1 MPLPF
6 GLKLKRTRRYTV
18 SSKSCLVTR
27 IQLLNGEFV
36 EFTLSVESTGQECLE
51 AVAQRLELRE
61 ITYFSL
67 WYFNKQNQQRW
78 IDLEKPLKKQLDKYG
93 LEPTVY
99 FGVVFYIPSIAQLQQ
114 EITRYQYYL
123 QLKKDVLEGRISCSL
138 EQAIRLASLAVQADF
153 GDFNRYDS
161 QEFLQKFALFPI
173 DWIQD
178 ERVLEEATQKVALLY
193 QSFRGLSAAE
203 AEMLYMQEVE
213 KMEGYGQ
220 ESYQA
225 KDSTGTDVTLGS
237 CLDGIF
243 VKHKNTRPLLLFR
256 WHEINNMSH
265 NRSFFALELAN
276 REESVQFQTE
286 DMETSKYV
294 CRMCLGRLKF
304 YKINKSSLEECDPLP
319 SEGSQKS
326 LLTLSFP
333 RFPMLSRPS
342 LSSNKGQTQPT
353 VVNPVRRRSST
364 RISLPKP
371 QGYMMPPPQMHYNGH
386 FTEPYTSSQDN
397 LYMNSQNG
405 YYYHS
410 QTSLDCSPLEYG
422 SGGRLRNGSVYS
434 AHSTSSLTNP
444 QHYLQPSPMSSNPSI
459 TSDIT
464 RPDYIP
470 SHRHSALIPPSYRAT
485 PDYETVMRQKNRG
498 AGGGMVLSQEH
509 RQSHSM
515 RNLNIGNSYAYSR
528 PDPLVYSQPE
538 IRGEHGGTAQHHH
551 YPFHLGSSFHS
562 PSPYPY
568 PTERRPVVG
577 AVSVPEL
584 TNVQLQQ
591 AQEYPAPNI
600 MRTHVYRPPPPYPY
614 AHPRPA
620 NSTPDLSRHLY
631 VSSSNPD
638 LIITRRVHH
647 SVQTFQE
654 DSLPVA
660 HSLQEVSEPLFSGP
674 PHRHPYHAQKRNS
687 IEIAGLAHSLE
698 GMRVKERTVSS
709 SAAETATPPPV
720 LRGGRSQGSQ
730 LNVFLERTKTEDRG
744 DIKEDVQYGH
754 KKSLSDAT
762 MLVHSSGEEEE
773 FEDDS
778 GRHTPL
784 SQEAMAAMV
793 PEQPPQQHHSLTSL
807 SSLTTQQQTPIE
819 PPPAY
824 PIGSSLDPSIT
835 SPLSYKVHP
844 LIQESE
850 PLYLLSDLRQPRI
863 MPSVSEGDLSGQA
876 KQKPKKDFKK
886 RPVSDVPPGKKT
898 VEGLPPPGMKKGARS
913 EVKKMGPLKVAHLNG
928 LSVSRQPVHDEI
940 KDEPERAS
948 NDERCKVL
956 EQHMDRGE
964 LLKEYESIP
973 KRRPGGECTVAQQ
986 PESGDKNRFQDV
998 LPYDDTRVELVP
1010 TKENNTG
1017 YINASHIRITV
1028 SGQEWSY
1035 IATQGPLSNTCQ
1047 DFWQMVW
1054 EQGVSIIAMVTAE
1067 EESGREKSFRYW
1079 PRLGSRHN
1087 TVTYG
1092 RFKITT
1098 RFRTE
1103 SGCYATTGLKIKH
1116 LLTGQERTVWHLQY
1130 TDWPDHGCPED
1141 FKGFVTYLEEIQ
1153 SVRRH
1158 TNSISDPKN
1167 TNLPVLVHCSAGVGR
1182 TGVVILS
1189 EIMIAC
1195 LEHNETLDVPKAL
1208 LALRAQR
1215 MMMVQTLSQYTF
1227 IYKVLIQYLRNSRLI

>member
-99 FGVVFYIPSIAQLQQ
+99 FGVVFYVPSINQLQQ

-123 QLKKDVLEGRISCSL
+123 QLKKDVLEGRISCSP

-161 QEFLQKFALFPI
+161 QEFLQKFVLFPI

-193 QSFRGLSAAE
+193 QSFRGLSAPE

-213 KMEGYGQ
+213 KMDGYGQ

-225 KDSTGTDVTLGS
+225 KDSTGADVTLGS
-237 CLDGIF
+237 CLNGIF
-243 VKHKNTRPLLLFR
+243 VKHKNGRPLLVFR
-256 WHEINNMSH
+256 WNEINNMSH

-294 CRMCLGRLKF
+294 CRMCLARLKF
-304 YKINKSSLEECDPLP
+304 YKINKSSLSLEEAERNTDFVEENLA
-319 SEGSQKS
+319 GSQN
-326 LLTLSFP
+326 LIP
-333 RFPMLSRPS
+333 H
-342 LSSNKGQTQPT
+342 QTQPT
-353 VVNPVRRRSST
+353 VVNPVRRKSST
-364 RISLPKP
+364 RLSLPKP
-371 QGYMMPPPQMHYNGH
+371 QAYMMPPPQMHYNGH

-405 YYYHS
+405 FYYHS

-464 RPDYIP
+464 RPDYVP

-485 PDYETVMRQKNRG
+485 PDYETVMRQKTLG
-498 AGGGMVLSQEH
+498 AGGGIVLSQEH

-538 IRGEHGGTAQHHH
+538 IRGEHGGAAPHHQ

-600 MRTHVYRPPPPYPY
+600 MRTQVYRPPPPYPY

-674 PHRHPYHAQKRNS
+674 PHRQPYHAQKRNS

-709 SAAETATPPPV
+709 SAVETATPPSIP
-720 LRGGRSQGSQ
+720 RGGRSQGSQ
-730 LNVFLERTKTEDRG
+730 LNVFLERTKTGDRAEV
-744 DIKEDVQYGH
+744 KEDVQYGH

-784 SQEAMAAMV
+784 SQNAAAV
-793 PEQPPQQHHSLTSL
+793 TAPEQPSQQYRSLTSL
-807 SSLTTQQQTPIE
+807 SSLTPQQQTPVE

-824 PIGSSLDPSIT
+824 PIGSSLDPTIT
-835 SPLSYKVHP
+835 GSLAYKVHP

-863 MPSVSEGDLSGQA
+863 MPSVSEGDLSSQS
-876 KQKPKKDFKK
+876 KQKTKKDFKK

-928 LSVSRQPVHDEI
+928 LSVSRQPMHSDI

-948 NDERCKVL
+948 NDERCKLL
-956 EQHMDRGE
+956 EQHMERGE

-973 KRRPGGECTVAQQ
+973 RRHPSEECTVALL

-998 LPYDDTRVELVP
+998 MPYDSTRVELVP

-1017 YINASHIRITV
+1017 YINASHIRLTV

-1035 IATQGPLSNTCQ
+1035 IATQGPLTNTCQ

-1130 TDWPDHGCPED
+1130 TDWPDHGCPD
-1141 FKGFVTYLEEIQ
+1141 DLKGFLTYLEEIQ

-1189 EIMIAC
+1189 EVLIAC
-1195 LEHNETLDVPKAL
+1195 LEHNETLDVPKVL
-1208 LALRAQR
+1208 TKLRAQR
-1215 MMMVQTLSQYTF
+1215 MMMVQTLAQYSF

>member
-27 IQLLNGEFV
+27 IQQLNGEFV

-99 FGVVFYIPSIAQLQQ
+99 FGVVFYIPSVTQLQQ

-138 EQAIRLASLAVQADF
+138 DQAIHLASLAVQADF

-161 QEFLQKFALFPI
+161 QEFLQKFVLFPI

-178 ERVLEEATQKVALLY
+178 ERVLEDATQKVALLY
-193 QSFRGLSAAE
+193 QTFRGLSAPE

-243 VKHKNTRPLLLFR
+243 VKHKNGRPLLLFR
-256 WHEINNMSH
+256 WSEINNMSH
-265 NRSFFALELAN
+265 NRSFFALELSN

-294 CRMCLGRLKF
+294 CRMCLARLKF
-304 YKINKSSLEECDPLP
+304 YKINKSNL
-319 SEGSQKS
+319 
-326 LLTLSFP
+326 
-333 RFPMLSRPS
+333 
-342 LSSNKGQTQPT
+342 QTQPT

-364 RISLPKP
+364 RLSLPKP

-410 QTSLDCSPLEYG
+410 QTSLDCPPLEYS

-459 TSDIT
+459 TGSDIT
-464 RPDYIP
+464 RPDYVP

-485 PDYETVMRQKNRG
+485 PDYETVMRQKTR
-498 AGGGMVLSQEH
+498 ATGGGMVLSQEH

-538 IRGEHGGTAQHHH
+538 IRGEHGGAAQHHH

-568 PTERRPVVG
+568 PVERRSVVG

-674 PHRHPYHAQKRNS
+674 SHRHPYHTQKRNS

-709 SAAETATPPPV
+709 SAAETVSPP
-720 LRGGRSQGSQ
+720 LALLDSRSQSSQ
-730 LNVFLERTKTEDRG
+730 LNVLLERAKTEDRA
-744 DIKEDVQYGH
+744 DIKEEAVQYGH

-784 SQEAMAAMV
+784 SQDAIAATV
-793 PEQPPQQHHSLTSL
+793 IPDQRPQQQHHSLTSL
-807 SSLTTQQQTPIE
+807 SSLTSQQQTPKE

-835 SPLSYKVHP
+835 SPLTYKTHP
-844 LIQESE
+844 LIPETE

-863 MPSVSEGDLSGQA
+863 MPSVSEGDISVQA

-928 LSVSRQPVHDEI
+928 LSMSRMPMHDEA
-940 KDEPERAS
+940 KDEPEKAS
-948 NDERCKVL
+948 NDERCKAL
-956 EQHMDRGE
+956 ELHVEQGNVF
-964 LLKEYESIP
+964 KEYEDIP
-973 KRRPGGECTVAQQ
+973 KRWPTAECTIAQL
-986 PESGDKNRFQDV
+986 PENGERNRFQDV

-1017 YINASHIRITV
+1017 YINASHVRITV

-1035 IATQGPLSNTCQ
+1035 IATQGPLQHTCQ

-1079 PRLGSRHN
+1079 PRLGTRH
-1087 TVTYG
+1087 THVTYG

-1141 FKGFVTYLEEIQ
+1141 FKGFLTYLEEIQ

-1189 EIMIAC
+1189 EVMIAC
-1195 LEHNETLDVPKAL
+1195 LEHNEMLDVRTVL
-1208 LALRAQR
+1208 TELRKQR
-1215 MMMVQTLSQYTF
+1215 MLMVQTLSQYNF

>member
-27 IQLLNGEFV
+27 IQLLNGEYV

-67 WYFNKQNQQRW
+67 WYYNKQNQQRW

-99 FGVVFYIPSIAQLQQ
+99 FGVVFYVSSVTQLQQ

-123 QLKKDVLEGRISCSL
+123 QLKKDVLEGRIPCSI
-138 EQAIRLASLAVQADF
+138 EQAIHLASLAVQADL

-161 QEFLQKFALFPI
+161 QEFLQKIVLFPMP
-173 DWIQD
+173 WIQD
-178 ERVLEEATQKVALLY
+178 ERVVEEATQKVTVLY
-193 QSFRGLSAAE
+193 QNYRGLSAPE
-203 AEMLYMQEVE
+203 AELLYMQEVE
-213 KMEGYGQ
+213 KMEGYGE
-220 ESYQA
+220 ESVQA
-225 KDSTGTDVTLGS
+225 KDAQSTDVIIGS

-243 VKHKNTRPLLLFR
+243 VKHKNGKAPLIFR
-256 WHEINNMSH
+256 WNDINNMTH
-265 NRSFFALELAN
+265 NKSFFALELAN
-276 REESVQFQTE
+276 KEDTIQFQTE

-294 CRMCLGRLKF
+294 CRMW
-304 YKINKSSLEECDPLP
+304 
-319 SEGSQKS
+319 
-326 LLTLSFP
+326 
-333 RFPMLSRPS
+333 
-342 LSSNKGQTQPT
+342 
-353 VVNPVRRRSST
+353 
-364 RISLPKP
+364 LPKP
-371 QGYMMPPPQMHYNGH
+371 QPYMMPPQMHFNGH
-386 FTEPYTSSQDN
+386 YTEPYTSSQDN
-397 LYMNSQNG
+397 LYINNQNG
-405 YYYHS
+405 FYYHS
-410 QTSLDCSPLEYG
+410 QTSLDRSPHEYN
-422 SGGRLRNGSVYS
+422 GRIRNGSVYS
-434 AHSTSSLTNP
+434 AQSTSSLNNP

-459 TSDIT
+459 TGSDLM
-464 RPDYIP
+464 RPDYVP

-485 PDYETVMRQKNRG
+485 PDYETVMRQKNL
-498 AGGGMVLSQEH
+498 GMIPPAE

-538 IRGEHGGTAQHHH
+538 IREHSTQGQ
-551 YPFHLGSSFHS
+551 YPFHLNYSFHS

-591 AQEYPAPNI
+591 AQEYPPPNI
-600 MRTHVYRPPPPYPY
+600 IRNQVYWPPPPYPY
-614 AHPRPA
+614 PHPRPA

-638 LIITRRVHH
+638 LITRRVHH

-660 HSLQEVSEPLFSGP
+660 HSLQEVSEPLVMTRR
-674 PHRHPYHAQKRNS
+674 PHMHKRNS
-687 IEIAGLAHSLE
+687 IEIAGLAYGLE
-698 GMRVKERTVSS
+698 NMRLKERKASAS
-709 SAAETATPPPV
+709 SAETPSPVAQAMPPTASGSDINVV
-720 LRGGRSQGSQ
+720 LE
-730 LNVFLERTKTEDRG
+730 VTKPEDAV
-744 DIKEDVQYGH
+744 IKEDVIYGH

-778 GRHTPL
+778 GRHTPQ
-784 SQEAMAAMV
+784 SQDAV
-793 PEQPPQQHHSLTSL
+793 GGPEHHM
-807 SSLTTQQQTPIE
+807 TPMGR
-819 PPPAY
+819 PLVDLPAY
-824 PIGSSLDPSIT
+824 PFRHSMETVLTG
-835 SPLSYKVHP
+835 PLAYQPHP
-844 LIQESE
+844 IIRKPEDMGQLPPLRE
-850 PLYLLSDLRQPRI
+850 PGH
-863 MPSVSEGDLSGQA
+863 MVPSVSEGDLSGQGRLR
-876 KQKPKKDFKK
+876 QKKDVFK
-886 RPVSDVPPGKKT
+886 RPVSDVPPARRNID
-898 VEGLPPPGMKKGARS
+898 GLPPAGMKKGRS
-913 EVKKMGPLKVAHLNG
+913 EVKKVGPLKMAALNG
-928 LSVSRQPVHDEI
+928 LTLSRMPLPDEG
-940 KDEPERAS
+940 KDDPENTS
-948 NDERCKVL
+948 NDERVSTAFTLTAGCYVCAVFSQINHL
-956 EQHMDRGE
+956 SYCVFCCSVDQVTVRG
-964 LLKEYESIP
+964 K
-973 KRRPGGECTVAQQ
+973 
-986 PESGDKNRFQDV
+986 
-998 LPYDDTRVELVP
+998 
-1010 TKENNTG
+1010 
-1017 YINASHIRITV
+1017 
-1028 SGQEWSY
+1028 EWSY
-1035 IATQGPLSNTCQ
+1035 IASQGPLSSTCQ

-1067 EESGREKSFRYW
+1067 EEGGREKSFRYW

-1098 RFRTE
+1098 RFRTD

-1141 FKGFVTYLEEIQ
+1141 FKGFLSYLEEIQ

-1158 TNSISDPKN
+1158 TNSSSDPKN

-1195 LEHNETLDVPKAL
+1195 LEHNEMLDVPTVLNL
-1208 LALRAQR
+1208 LRQQR

-1227 IYKVLIQYLRNSRLI
+1227 IYKVLIQFLRNSRLI

>member
-99 FGVVFYIPSIAQLQQ
+99 FGVVFYIPSVTQLQQ

-178 ERVLEEATQKVALLY
+178 ERVLEEATQKVALHY
-193 QSFRGLSAAE
+193 QSFRGLSAPE

-220 ESYQA
+220 ESHQA
-225 KDSTGTDVTLGS
+225 KDSTGTDVSMGS

-243 VKHKNTRPLLLFR
+243 VKHKNGRPLLLFR
-256 WHEINNMSH
+256 WNEINNMSH
-265 NRSFFALELAN
+265 NRSFFVLELAN

-294 CRMCLGRLKF
+294 CRMCLARLKF
-304 YKINKSSLEECDPLP
+304 YKINKSSL
-319 SEGSQKS
+319 
-326 LLTLSFP
+326 
-333 RFPMLSRPS
+333 
-342 LSSNKGQTQPT
+342 QTQPT

-371 QGYMMPPPQMHYNGH
+371 QAYMMPPPQMHYNGH

-410 QTSLDCSPLEYG
+410 QTSLDCSPLEYS

-444 QHYLQPSPMSSNPSI
+444 QHYHQPSPMSSNPSI

-464 RPDYIP
+464 RPDYVP

-485 PDYETVMRQKNRG
+485 PDYESVMRQKNRG
-498 AGGGMVLSQEH
+498 AGGGMLLSQEH

-538 IRGEHGGTAQHHH
+538 IRGEHGGAAQHYH

-674 PHRHPYHAQKRNS
+674 PQRHPYHAQKRNS
-687 IEIAGLAHSLE
+687 IEVAGLAHSLE

-709 SAAETATPPPV
+709 SAAETATPPPA

-744 DIKEDVQYGH
+744 DRSVDVQYGH

-773 FEDDS
+773 FEEDS

-784 SQEAMAAMV
+784 SQDAIAATV
-793 PEQPPQQHHSLTSL
+793 PDQPSQKHHSLTSL
-807 SSLTTQQQTPIE
+807 SSLTPQQQTPIE

-835 SPLSYKVHP
+835 SSLTYKVHP
-844 LIQESE
+844 LIQEAE

-876 KQKPKKDFKK
+876 KQKTKKEFKK

-928 LSVSRQPVHDEI
+928 LSVSRQPMYEEV

-956 EQHMDRGE
+956 EQHMERGE

-973 KRRPGGECTVAQQ
+973 KRRPAGECTIAQL

-1017 YINASHIRITV
+1017 YINASHIRSPV
-1028 SGQEWSY
+1028 SLDNSRW
-1035 IATQGPLSNTCQ
+1035 T
-1047 DFWQMVW
+1047 
-1054 EQGVSIIAMVTAE
+1054 GVELHCHA
-1067 EESGREKSFRYW
+1067 
-1079 PRLGSRHN
+1079 GSPVEHMP
-1087 TVTYG
+1087 
-1092 RFKITT
+1092 
-1098 RFRTE
+1098 
-1103 SGCYATTGLKIKH
+1103 GL
-1116 LLTGQERTVWHLQY
+1116 LA
-1130 TDWPDHGCPED
+1130 D
-1141 FKGFVTYLEEIQ
+1141 
-1153 SVRRH
+1153 
-1158 TNSISDPKN
+1158 
-1167 TNLPVLVHCSAGVGR
+1167 GVG
-1182 TGVVILS
+1182 TG
-1189 EIMIAC
+1189 C
-1195 LEHNETLDVPKAL
+1195 LHH
-1208 LALRAQR
+1208 RHGHR
-1215 MMMVQTLSQYTF
+1215 
-1227 IYKVLIQYLRNSRLI
+1227 

>member
-27 IQLLNGEFV
+27 IQLLNGDFV

-67 WYFNKQNQQRW
+67 WYYNKQNQQRW
-78 IDLEKPLKKQLDKYG
+78 MDLEKPLKKQLDKYG

-99 FGVVFYIPSIAQLQQ
+99 FGVVFYVPSVSQLQQ

-123 QLKKDVLEGRISCSL
+123 QLKKDVLDGKISCSL
-138 EQAIRLASLAVQADF
+138 EQAVHLASLAVQAAL

-161 QEFLQKFALFPI
+161 QEFLQKFDLFPE

-193 QSFRGLSAAE
+193 QRLRGLSAPE

-213 KMEGYGQ
+213 KTEGYGQ
-220 ESYQA
+220 ESFQA
-225 KDSTGTDVTLGS
+225 KDSSGADVTLGS

-243 VKHKNTRPLLLFR
+243 VKHKNGRPLLLFR
-256 WHEINNMSH
+256 WSDINNMTH
-265 NRSFFALELAN
+265 NRSFFALELSN

-294 CRMCLGRLKF
+294 CRMCLSRLKF
-304 YKINKSSLEECDPLP
+304 YKINKSTLEEHDPRP
-319 SEGSQKS
+319 QKS
-326 LLTLSFP
+326 LLTLSLP
-333 RFPMLSRPS
+333 RFPILSRPF
-342 LSSNKGQTQPT
+342 LLTEKGQSQPT

-364 RISLPKP
+364 RLSLPKP
-371 QGYMMPPPQMHYNGH
+371 QAYMMPPQMH

-397 LYMNSQNG
+397 LYLNSQNG

-410 QTSLDCSPLEYG
+410 QTSLDCPPVDY

-444 QHYLQPSPMSSNPSI
+444 QHYIQPSPMSSNPSI
-459 TSDIT
+459 TGSDIT
-464 RPDYIP
+464 RPDYLP
-470 SHRHSALIPPSYRAT
+470 THRHSALIPPSYRAT
-485 PDYETVMRQKNRG
+485 PDYESVMRQKSQ
-498 AGGGMVLSQEH
+498 AALGGVMLSQEH

-538 IRGEHGGTAQHHH
+538 IHH

-562 PSPYPY
+562 PSPYPH
-568 PTERRPVVG
+568 PAERRPVVG

-584 TNVQLQQ
+584 TN

-600 MRTHVYRPPPPYPY
+600 MRTQVYRPPPPYPY

-638 LIITRRVHH
+638 LITRRVHH

-660 HSLQEVSEPLFSGP
+660 HSLQEVSEPLYSGP
-674 PHRHPYHAQKRNS
+674 AHRAPYHIYKRNS

-698 GMRVKERTVSS
+698 VMKLKERTVSS
-709 SAAETATPPPV
+709 SV
-720 LRGGRSQGSQ
+720 VDSRSQGSQ
-730 LNVFLERTKTEDRG
+730 LNVLLEHSHTEELR
-744 DIKEDVQYGH
+744 EESQYGH
-754 KKSLSDAT
+754 KKSPSDAT

-773 FEDDS
+773 EEEDS

-784 SQEAMAAMV
+784 SQDTSTHV
-793 PEQPPQQHHSLTSL
+793 HPQHIHT
-807 SSLTTQQQTPIE
+807 E

-824 PIGSSLDPSIT
+824 PTGSILTGALGYIPEREAWT
-835 SPLSYKVHP
+835 LP
-844 LIQESE
+844 SE
-850 PLYLLSDLRQPRI
+850 PEASAPQPK
-863 MPSVSEGDLSGQA
+863 L
-876 KQKPKKDFKK
+876 KLKK
-886 RPVSDVPPGKKT
+886 RPTSEVPPVKRA
-898 VEGLPPPGMKKGARS
+898 VEGLPPAGMKRIGSKPADQKRGFS
-913 EVKKMGPLKVAHLNG
+913 LKNPHSNG
-928 LSVSRQPVHDEI
+928 LLKTPMHLEAKEEV
-940 KDEPERAS
+940 ERAS
-948 NDERCKVL
+948 NDQRRWPSL
-956 EQHMDRGE
+956 EYTIAR
-964 LLKEYESIP
+964 
-973 KRRPGGECTVAQQ
+973 Q
-986 PESGDKNRFQDV
+986 PENEERNRFQDV
-998 LPYDDTRVELVP
+998 LPYDHNRVELVP

-1017 YINASHIRITV
+1017 YINASHIKMTV
-1028 SGQEWSY
+1028 SGQEWNY
-1035 IATQGPLSNTCQ
+1035 IASQGPLQHTCP

-1054 EQGVSIIAMVTAE
+1054 EQSVSIIAMVTAE
-1067 EESGREKSFRYW
+1067 EENGREKSFRYW
-1079 PRLGSRHN
+1079 PKLGARH
-1087 TVTYG
+1087 THVTYG

-1116 LLTGQERTVWHLQY
+1116 LVTGQERTVWHLQY

-1141 FKGFVTYLEEIQ
+1141 FKGFLTYLEEIQ

-1158 TNSISDPKN
+1158 TNSISDPKSS
-1167 TNLPVLVHCSAGVGR
+1167 TSPVLVHCSAGVGR
-1182 TGVVILS
+1182 TGVLILS
-1189 EIMIAC
+1189 ELMIAC
-1195 LEHNETLDVPKAL
+1195 LEHNQAEQVPVVL
-1208 LALRAQR
+1208 SQLRQQR
-1215 MMMVQTLSQYTF
+1215 MLMVQTVSQYSF
-1227 IYKVLIQYLRNSRLI
+1227 VYKVLIQHLRNARLI

>member
-27 IQLLNGEFV
+27 IQLLNGEYV

-67 WYFNKQNQQRW
+67 WYYNKQNQQRW

-99 FGVVFYIPSIAQLQQ
+99 FGVVFYVSSVTQLQQ

-123 QLKKDVLEGRISCSL
+123 QLKKDVLEGRIPCSI
-138 EQAIRLASLAVQADF
+138 EQAIHLASLAVQADL

-161 QEFLQKFALFPI
+161 QEFLQKIVLFPMP
-173 DWIQD
+173 WIQD
-178 ERVLEEATQKVALLY
+178 ERVVEEATQKVTVLY
-193 QSFRGLSAAE
+193 QNYRGLSAPE
-203 AEMLYMQEVE
+203 AELLYMQEVE
-213 KMEGYGQ
+213 KMEGYGE
-220 ESYQA
+220 ESVQA
-225 KDSTGTDVTLGS
+225 KDAQSTDVIIGS

-243 VKHKNTRPLLLFR
+243 VKHKNGKAPLIFR
-256 WHEINNMSH
+256 WNDINNMTH
-265 NRSFFALELAN
+265 NKSFFALELAN
-276 REESVQFQTE
+276 KEDTIQFQTE

-294 CRMCLGRLKF
+294 F
-304 YKINKSSLEECDPLP
+304 YVC
-319 SEGSQKS
+319 
-326 LLTLSFP
+326 
-333 RFPMLSRPS
+333 
-342 LSSNKGQTQPT
+342 
-353 VVNPVRRRSST
+353 VC
-364 RISLPKP
+364 PKP
-371 QGYMMPPPQMHYNGH
+371 QPYMMPPQMHFNGH
-386 FTEPYTSSQDN
+386 YTEPYTSSQDN
-397 LYMNSQNG
+397 LYINNQNG
-405 YYYHS
+405 FYYHS
-410 QTSLDCSPLEYG
+410 QTSLDRSPHEYN
-422 SGGRLRNGSVYS
+422 GRIRNGSVYS
-434 AHSTSSLTNP
+434 AQSTSSLNNP

-459 TSDIT
+459 TGSDLM
-464 RPDYIP
+464 RPDYVP

-485 PDYETVMRQKNRG
+485 PDYETVMRQKNL
-498 AGGGMVLSQEH
+498 GMIPPAE

-538 IRGEHGGTAQHHH
+538 IREHSTQGQ
-551 YPFHLGSSFHS
+551 YPFHLNYSFHS

-591 AQEYPAPNI
+591 AQEYPPPNI
-600 MRTHVYRPPPPYPY
+600 IRNQVYWPPPPYPY
-614 AHPRPA
+614 PHPRPA

-638 LIITRRVHH
+638 LITRRVHH

-660 HSLQEVSEPLFSGP
+660 HSLQEVSEPLVMTRR
-674 PHRHPYHAQKRNS
+674 PHMHKRNS
-687 IEIAGLAHSLE
+687 IEIAGLAYGLE
-698 GMRVKERTVSS
+698 NMRLKERKASAS
-709 SAAETATPPPV
+709 SAETPSPVAQAMPPTASGSDINVV
-720 LRGGRSQGSQ
+720 LE
-730 LNVFLERTKTEDRG
+730 VTKPEDAV
-744 DIKEDVQYGH
+744 IKEDVIYGH

-778 GRHTPL
+778 GRHTPQ
-784 SQEAMAAMV
+784 SQDAVGGPEHHMTPMGRPLTVLTGPLAYQPHPIIRKPEDMGQLPPLREPGHMV
-793 PEQPPQQHHSLTSL
+793 
-807 SSLTTQQQTPIE
+807 
-819 PPPAY
+819 
-824 PIGSSLDPSIT
+824 
-835 SPLSYKVHP
+835 
-844 LIQESE
+844 
-850 PLYLLSDLRQPRI
+850 
-863 MPSVSEGDLSGQA
+863 PSVSEGDLSGQGRLR
-876 KQKPKKDFKK
+876 QKKDVFK
-886 RPVSDVPPGKKT
+886 RPVSDVPPARRNID
-898 VEGLPPPGMKKGARS
+898 GLPPAGMKKGRS
-913 EVKKMGPLKVAHLNG
+913 EVKKVGPLKMAALNG
-928 LSVSRQPVHDEI
+928 LTLSRMPLPDEG
-940 KDEPERAS
+940 KDDPENTS
-948 NDERCKVL
+948 NDERVSTAFTLTAGCYVCAVFSQINHL
-956 EQHMDRGE
+956 SYCVFCCSVDQVTVRG
-964 LLKEYESIP
+964 K
-973 KRRPGGECTVAQQ
+973 
-986 PESGDKNRFQDV
+986 
-998 LPYDDTRVELVP
+998 
-1010 TKENNTG
+1010 
-1017 YINASHIRITV
+1017 
-1028 SGQEWSY
+1028 EWSY
-1035 IATQGPLSNTCQ
+1035 IASQGPLSSTCQ

-1067 EESGREKSFRYW
+1067 EEGGREKSFRYW

-1098 RFRTE
+1098 RFRTD

-1141 FKGFVTYLEEIQ
+1141 FKGFLSYLEEIQ

-1158 TNSISDPKN
+1158 TNSSSDPKN

-1195 LEHNETLDVPKAL
+1195 LEHNEMLDVPTVLNL
-1208 LALRAQR
+1208 LRQQR

-1227 IYKVLIQYLRNSRLI
+1227 IYKVLIQFLRNSRLI

>member
-6 GLKLKRTRRYTV
+6 GLNFKRTRRYNV

-27 IQLLNGEFV
+27 IQLLNREFV

-61 ITYFSL
+61 ITFFSL

-99 FGVVFYIPSIAQLQQ
+99 FGVVFYVPSVGQLQQ

-123 QLKKDVLEGRISCSL
+123 QLKKDVREGRIPCSI
-138 EQAIRLASLAVQADF
+138 EQAIRLAGLAVQADF
-153 GDFNRYDS
+153 GDFNRCDS
-161 QEFLQKFALFPI
+161 QEFLQKFVLFPI
-173 DWIQD
+173 GWIQD

-193 QSFRGLSAAE
+193 QSYRGLPAPE

-225 KDSTGTDVTLGS
+225 KDGTGTDIILGA

-243 VKHKNTRPLLLFR
+243 VKHKNGRPPIVFR
-256 WHEINNMSH
+256 WNEINNMSH
-265 NRSFFALELAN
+265 NKSFFALELAN
-276 REESVQFQTE
+276 KEESVQFQTE

-294 CRMCLGRLKF
+294 CRMCLARHKF
-304 YKINKSSLEECDPLP
+304 YKINKSSLQ
-319 SEGSQKS
+319 S
-326 LLTLSFP
+326 
-333 RFPMLSRPS
+333 
-342 LSSNKGQTQPT
+342 QPT
-353 VVNPVRRRSST
+353 VVNTVRRRSST
-364 RISLPKP
+364 RMSLPKP
-371 QGYMMPPPQMHYNGH
+371 APFMMPPPQMHYNGH

-397 LYMNSQNG
+397 LYMNNQNG

-410 QTSLDCSPLEYG
+410 QTSLDRSPLEYG
-422 SGGRLRNGSVYS
+422 SGGGRLRNGSVYS

-444 QHYLQPSPMSSNPSI
+444 QHYMQPSPMSSNPSI
-459 TSDIT
+459 TGSDVT
-464 RPDYIP
+464 RPDYVP
-470 SHRHSALIPPSYRAT
+470 TQRHSALIPPSYRAT
-485 PDYETVMRQKNRG
+485 PDYETVMRQKSRG
-498 AGGGMVLSQEH
+498 PGGGGGGGGGVVLGPEH

-538 IRGEHGGTAQHHH
+538 IRVEHGGGHHQH
-551 YPFHLGSSFHS
+551 YPFHLNSSFHS

-568 PTERRPVVG
+568 PADRRPVVG

-600 MRTHVYRPPPPYPY
+600 MRTQVYRPPPPYPY

-638 LIITRRVHH
+638 LIVTRRVHH

-660 HSLQEVSEPLFSGP
+660 HSLQEVSEPLLLVGP
-674 PHRHPYHAQKRNS
+674 THLHPHHAHKRNS
-687 IEIAGLAHSLE
+687 IEIAGLDYSLE
-698 GMRVKERTVSS
+698 GLRIKERTMSS
-709 SAAETATPPPV
+709 SAAEIATPPTAV
-720 LRGGRSQGSQ
+720 RGQPSQGSQ
-730 LNVFLERTKTEDRG
+730 LNVYLERTKTEDGG
-744 DIKEDVQYGH
+744 DLKRDVHYGH

-773 FEDDS
+773 FEEDG

-784 SQEAMAAMV
+784 SQGALVAL
-793 PEQPPQQHHSLTSL
+793 EQRPHHSLTSL
-807 SSLTTQQQTPIE
+807 SSLTAQQQTPLE

-824 PIGSSLDPSIT
+824 PIGSSLDPTIT
-835 SPLSYKVHP
+835 GSLAYQPHHLDA
-844 LIQESE
+844 E
-850 PLYLLSDLRQPRI
+850 PRYLLSELRLPRI
-863 MPSVSEGDLSGQA
+863 MPSVSEGDLSIQA
-876 KQKPKKDFKK
+876 KEKAKKDFKK
-886 RPVSDVPPGKKT
+886 RPVSDVPAGKKT
-898 VEGLPPPGMKKGARS
+898 IEGLPPPGMKRGTRS
-913 EVKKMGPLKVAHLNG
+913 EVKKMGPLKVAALNG
-928 LSVSRQPVHDEI
+928 LSLSRLPMHDEG
-940 KDEPERAS
+940 KDEPENAS

-956 EQHMDRGE
+956 EQRMEQGMVFT
-964 LLKEYESIP
+964 EYEQIP
-973 KRRPGGECTVAQQ
+973 KRRPSGDCTIAQL
-986 PESGDKNRFQDV
+986 PESGERNRFQDV

-1028 SGQEWSY
+1028 SGHEWSY
-1035 IATQGPLSNTCQ
+1035 IASQGPLSNTCQ

-1067 EESGREKSFRYW
+1067 EEGGREKSFRYW

-1092 RFKITT
+1092 RLKITT
-1098 RFRTE
+1098 RFRTD

-1116 LLTGQERTVWHLQY
+1116 LLSGHERTIWHLQY

-1141 FKGFVTYLEEIQ
+1141 FKGFLTYLEEVQ

-1167 TNLPVLVHCSAGVGR
+1167 ANQPVLVHCSAGVGR
-1182 TGVVILS
+1182 TGVVLLC

-1195 LEHNETLDVPKAL
+1195 LEHNEMFDVPTVL
-1208 LALRAQR
+1208 SMLRQQR
-1215 MMMVQTLSQYTF
+1215 MMMVQTISQYVF
-1227 IYKVLIQYLRNSRLI
+1227 IYKVLIQFLRNSRLI

>member
-67 WYFNKQNQQRW
+67 WYFNKQNLQRW

-99 FGVVFYIPSIAQLQQ
+99 FGVVFYIPSVTQLQQ

-138 EQAIRLASLAVQADF
+138 EQAIHLASLAVQADF

-161 QEFLQKFALFPI
+161 QDFLQKFALFPI

-178 ERVLEEATQKVALLY
+178 ERVLEEATQKVALHY
-193 QSFRGLSAAE
+193 QSFRGLSAPE
-203 AEMLYMQEVE
+203 AEMMYMQEVE

-225 KDSTGTDVTLGS
+225 KDSTGSDVSMGS
-237 CLDGIF
+237 CIDGFF
-243 VKHKNTRPLLLFR
+243 VKQKNGRPLSFR
-256 WHEINNMSH
+256 WNEINNMSH
-265 NRSFFALELAN
+265 NRSFFVLELSN

-294 CRMCLGRLKF
+294 CRMCLARLKF
-304 YKINKSSLEECDPLP
+304 YKINKSSLEGCEPLP

-333 RFPMLSRPS
+333 RFPMLSRPA
-342 LSSNKGQTQPT
+342 LPSNKGQAQPA

-371 QGYMMPPPQMHYNGH
+371 QSYMMPPPQMHYNGH
-386 FTEPYTSSQDN
+386 FPEPYTSSQDN
-397 LYMNSQNG
+397 LYLNSQNG

-444 QHYLQPSPMSSNPSI
+444 QHYHQPSPMSSNPSI

-464 RPDYIP
+464 RPDYVP

-485 PDYETVMRQKNRG
+485 PDYETVMRQKTR
-498 AGGGMVLSQEH
+498 GGGVLLSQEH

-515 RNLNIGNSYAYSR
+515 RNLNIGNSYAYRR
-528 PDPLVYSQPE
+528 PDHLVYSQPE
-538 IRGEHGGTAQHHH
+538 IRGEHGGAAQHHH
-551 YPFHLGSSFHS
+551 YPFHLGSSFHG

-620 NSTPDLSRHLY
+620 NSTPDLSRHPY
-631 VSSSNPD
+631 VTSSNPD

-660 HSLQEVSEPLFSGP
+660 HSLQEVSEPLFYGP
-674 PHRHPYHAQKRNS
+674 PPRHPQHAQKRNS

-698 GMRVKERTVSS
+698 GMRVKERTASS
-709 SAAETATPPPV
+709 SAADAATPPPAP
-720 LRGGRSQGSQ
+720 LCGGRSHGSQ
-730 LNVFLERTKTEDRG
+730 LNVFIERTKTEERG
-744 DIKEDVQYGH
+744 GIREGAQYGH

-773 FEDDS
+773 FEEDA
-778 GRHTPL
+778 GRHIPL
-784 SQEAMAAMV
+784 SHNAMACR
-793 PEQPPQQHHSLTSL
+793 PHHSLTSL
-807 SSLTTQQQTPIE
+807 SSPAPPQHAPTE

-824 PIGSSLDPSIT
+824 PIGSSLEPAVT
-835 SPLSYKVHP
+835 SPLNYKVHP

-850 PLYLLSDLRQPRI
+850 PLHLAPEYWQPRI
-863 MPSVSEGDLSGQA
+863 MPSVSEGDLSGTA
-876 KQKPKKDFKK
+876 KQRAKKDVKK
-886 RPVSDVPPGKKT
+886 RPVSDVPPGKKA

-928 LSVSRQPVHDEI
+928 LSVSRQPMNEAA
-940 KDEPERAS
+940 KDEDESAS
-948 NDERCKVL
+948 NDERCAAL
-956 EQHMDRGE
+956 EQHMERGE

-973 KRRPGGECTVAQQ
+973 KRRPSGECTIAQL

-1017 YINASHIRITV
+1017 YINASHVKVTAGGR
-1028 SGQEWSY
+1028 EWSY
-1035 IATQGPLSNTCQ
+1035 IATQGPLANTCQ

-1054 EQGVSIIAMVTAE
+1054 EQGVAIIAMVTAE

-1130 TDWPDHGCPED
+1130 IDWPDHGCPED
-1141 FKGFVTYLEEIQ
+1141 LKGFLTYLEEIQ

-1167 TNLPVLVHCSAGVGR
+1167 ANLPVLVHCSAGVGR
-1182 TGVVILS
+1182 SGVVILS

-1195 LEHNETLDVPKAL
+1195 LEHNEALDVPKFL
-1208 LALRAQR
+1208 LHLRRQR
-1215 MMMVQTLSQYTF
+1215 MMTVQTLSQYTF
-1227 IYKVLIQYLRNSRLI
+1227 IYKVIIQYLRNSRLI

>member
-67 WYFNKQNQQRW
+67 WYYNKQNQQRW

-99 FGVVFYIPSIAQLQQ
+99 FGVVFYVPSVTLLQQ

-138 EQAIRLASLAVQADF
+138 EQAVRLASLAVQADF

-193 QSFRGLSAAE
+193 QSFRGLSAPE

-225 KDSTGTDVTLGS
+225 KDSTGTDVSLGS

-294 CRMCLGRLKF
+294 CRMCLARLKF
-304 YKINKSSLEECDPLP
+304 YKINKSSL
-319 SEGSQKS
+319 
-326 LLTLSFP
+326 
-333 RFPMLSRPS
+333 
-342 LSSNKGQTQPT
+342 QTQPT
-353 VVNPVRRRSST
+353 AVNPVRRRSST

-371 QGYMMPPPQMHYNGH
+371 QAYMMPPQMHYNGH

-410 QTSLDCSPLEYG
+410 QTSLDCSPLEYS

-464 RPDYIP
+464 RPDYVP
-470 SHRHSALIPPSYRAT
+470 SHRHSALIPPSYRST
-485 PDYETVMRQKNRG
+485 PDYETVMRQKSRG

-515 RNLNIGNSYAYSR
+515 RNLNIGNSFAYSR

-538 IRGEHGGTAQHHH
+538 IRGEHGGAAQHHH

-674 PHRHPYHAQKRNS
+674 PHRQPYHAQKRNS

-698 GMRVKERTVSS
+698 GMRVKERAASS
-709 SAAETATPPPV
+709 SAADAATPPPA
-720 LRGGRSQGSQ
+720 LRGGRSQE
-730 LNVFLERTKTEDRG
+730 LNVFLERTKTEERG
-744 DIKEDVQYGH
+744 DFKEDVRYGH

-784 SQEAMAAMV
+784 SQDAIAAGV
-793 PEQPPQQHHSLTSL
+793 TELPPPQHHSLTSL
-807 SSLTTQQQTPIE
+807 SSLRTPQQQTPTE

-824 PIGSSLDPSIT
+824 PIGSALDPSIT
-835 SPLSYKVHP
+835 GPLAYKVTP
-844 LIQESE
+844 LIQEGE
-850 PLYLLSDLRQPRI
+850 PLYLLPDLRQPRI

-876 KQKPKKDFKK
+876 KQKTKKDCKK

-898 VEGLPPPGMKKGARS
+898 VEGLPPPGMKKGARA

-928 LSVSRQPVHDEI
+928 LSVSRQPMHDEA

-973 KRRPGGECTVAQQ
+973 KRRPGGECAVAQL

-1017 YINASHIRITV
+1017 YINASHVRISV
-1028 SGQEWSY
+1028 GGQEWSY

-1047 DFWQMVW
+1047 DFWQLVW

-1116 LLTGQERTVWHLQY
+1116 LLTGQERTLWHLQY
-1130 TDWPDHGCPED
+1130 TDWPDHSCPED
-1141 FKGFVTYLEEIQ
+1141 FKGFLTYLEEIQ

-1158 TNSISDPKN
+1158 TNSSSAVSDPKN

-1195 LEHNETLDVPKAL
+1195 LEHNEPLDVPKYL
-1208 LALRAQR
+1208 SELRGQR

-1227 IYKVLIQYLRNSRLI
+1227 IYKVLVQYLRNSRLI

>member
-27 IQLLNGEFV
+27 IQLLNAEFV

-99 FGVVFYIPSIAQLQQ
+99 FGVVFYIPSITQLQQ

-138 EQAIRLASLAVQADF
+138 DQAIRLASLAVQADF

-161 QEFLQKFALFPI
+161 QDFLQKFVLFPI
-173 DWIQD
+173 DWIQE
-178 ERVLEEATQKVALLY
+178 ERVLEDATQKVALLY
-193 QSFRGLSAAE
+193 QSFRGLSAPE

-243 VKHKNTRPLLLFR
+243 VKHKSGRPVLLFR
-256 WHEINNMSH
+256 WNEINNMSH
-265 NRSFFALELAN
+265 NRSFFALELTN

-294 CRMCLGRLKF
+294 CRMCLARLKF

-342 LSSNKGQTQPT
+342 LPSNKGQTQPT

-371 QGYMMPPPQMHYNGH
+371 QAYMMPPPQMHYNGH

-410 QTSLDCSPLEYG
+410 QTSLDCPPLEHS

-444 QHYLQPSPMSSNPSI
+444 QHYMQPSPMSSNPSI

-464 RPDYIP
+464 RPDYVP

-485 PDYETVMRQKNRG
+485 PDYETVMRHKTRG

-538 IRGEHGGTAQHHH
+538 IRGEHGGAAQHHH

-698 GMRVKERTVSS
+698 GMKVKDRTMSS
-709 SAAETATPPPV
+709 SATETATPPPV
-720 LRGGRSQGSQ
+720 LRDGRSQ

-744 DIKEDVQYGH
+744 DIKENVQYGH

-784 SQEAMAAMV
+784 SQDA
-793 PEQPPQQHHSLTSL
+793 
-807 SSLTTQQQTPIE
+807 QQTPIE

-824 PIGSSLDPSIT
+824 PTGSSLDPSIT
-835 SPLSYKVHP
+835 SSITCKVRP
-844 LIQESE
+844 LIQEGE

-863 MPSVSEGDLSGQA
+863 MPSVSEGDLSGQS
-876 KQKPKKDFKK
+876 KKPKKDFKK

-898 VEGLPPPGMKKGARS
+898 VEGLPPPGMKKRS
-913 EVKKMGPLKVAHLNG
+913 EVKKMGPLKMAHLNG
-928 LSVSRQPVHDEI
+928 LSVSRPMHDEV
-940 KDEPERAS
+940 KDEPETAS

-956 EQHMDRGE
+956 EQHMEHGE

-973 KRRPGGECTVAQQ
+973 KRYPSKECTVALL

-1017 YINASHIRITV
+1017 YINASHVKITV
-1028 SGQEWSY
+1028 GGQEWTY
-1035 IATQGPLSNTCQ
+1035 IATQGPLTNTCQ

-1067 EESGREKSFRYW
+1067 EENGREKSFRYW

-1141 FKGFVTYLEEIQ
+1141 LKGFLTYLEEIQ

-1182 TGVVILS
+1182 SGVVILS
-1189 EIMIAC
+1189 EILIAC
-1195 LEHNETLDVPKAL
+1195 LEHNETLDVPRVLTK
-1208 LALRAQR
+1208 LRSQR
-1215 MMMVQTLSQYTF
+1215 MMMVQTLAQYNF
-1227 IYKVLIQYLRNSRLI
+1227 IYKVLTQYLRNSRLI

>member
-6 GLKLKRTRRYTV
+6 GLKLKKTRRYTV

-99 FGVVFYIPSIAQLQQ
+99 FGVVFYVPSVAQLQQ

-123 QLKKDVLEGRISCSL
+123 QLKKDVLEGRIPCSV
-138 EQAIRLASLAVQADF
+138 EQAIRLAGLAVQADF

-161 QEFLQKFALFPI
+161 QEILRKFVLFPI
-173 DWIQD
+173 GWIQD

-193 QSFRGLSAAE
+193 QSYRGLPAPE

-220 ESYQA
+220 ESFHA
-225 KDSTGTDVTLGS
+225 KDGQGADILIGS

-243 VKHKNTRPLLLFR
+243 VKHKNGKPPLLFR
-256 WHEINNMSH
+256 WSDINNMTH
-265 NRSFFALELAN
+265 NKSFFALELAN
-276 REESVQFQTE
+276 KEDTIQFQTE
-286 DMETSKYV
+286 DMDTSKYL
-294 CRMCLGRLKF
+294 CRMCLARHKF
-304 YKINKSSLEECDPLP
+304 YKINKSSL
-319 SEGSQKS
+319 
-326 LLTLSFP
+326 
-333 RFPMLSRPS
+333 
-342 LSSNKGQTQPT
+342 QTQPA

-364 RISLPKP
+364 RMSLPKP
-371 QGYMMPPPQMHYNGH
+371 QAYMMAPPQLHYNGH
-386 FTEPYTSSQDN
+386 YTEPYTSSQDN
-397 LYMNSQNG
+397 LYGNNQNG

-410 QTSLDCSPLEYG
+410 QTSLDRSPHEYN
-422 SGGRLRNGSVYS
+422 GRIRNGSVYS
-434 AHSTSSLTNP
+434 AHSTSSLNNP

-459 TSDIT
+459 TGSDVM
-464 RPDYIP
+464 RPDYVP

-498 AGGGMVLSQEH
+498 GMMPTAAPME

-538 IRGEHGGTAQHHH
+538 IREHGASQ
-551 YPFHLGSSFHS
+551 YPFHLNYSFHS

-600 MRTHVYRPPPPYPY
+600 MRTQVYRPPPPYPY
-614 AHPRPA
+614 PHPRPA

-638 LIITRRVHH
+638 LITRRVHH

-660 HSLQEVSEPLFSGP
+660 HSLQEVSEPLITT
-674 PHRHPYHAQKRNS
+674 RHAQMQKRNS
-687 IEIAGLAHSLE
+687 IEIAGLAYGFE
-698 GMRVKERTVSS
+698 GMRLKERTSS
-709 SAAETATPPPV
+709 ASAAETTSTQPSAAAASMMDPAT
-720 LRGGRSQGSQ
+720 SGSD
-730 LNVFLERTKTEDRG
+730 LNVFLEGSKAEEADS
-744 DIKEDVQYGH
+744 KEDVRYGH

-773 FEDDS
+773 FEDDG
-778 GRHTPL
+778 GRHTPQSL
-784 SQEAMAAMV
+784 ETTLIGGS
-793 PEQPPQQHHSLTSL
+793 EQHMRQ
-807 SSLTTQQQTPIE
+807 

-824 PIGSSLDPSIT
+824 PFSAALDPHLSV
-835 SPLSYKVHP
+835 PLSYKPHP
-844 LIQESE
+844 LILEQEVE
-850 PLYLLSDLRQPRI
+850 TGGPVYGYQLTPI
-863 MPSVSEGDLSGQA
+863 VPSVSEGDLNGQGRP
-876 KQKPKKDFKK
+876 KPKREVAKK
-886 RPVSDVPPGKKT
+886 RPVSDIAPGRRNID
-898 VEGLPPPGMKKGARS
+898 GLPPAGMKKGVRS
-913 EVKKMGPLKVAHLNG
+913 EYKKVGPLKLAALNG
-928 LSVSRQPVHDEI
+928 LTPARMPVTGEG
-940 KDEPERAS
+940 KDEPEKAS

-956 EQHMDRGE
+956 EQRLEQGMVFT
-964 LLKEYESIP
+964 EYEQVP
-973 KRRPGGECTVAQQ
+973 KRRPNCECTIAQL
-986 PESGDKNRFQDV
+986 PESGERNRFQDV

-1028 SGQEWSY
+1028 GGDEWSY
-1035 IATQGPLSNTCQ
+1035 IAAQGPLSNTCQ

-1054 EQGVSIIAMVTAE
+1054 EQGVAIIAMVTAE
-1067 EESGREKSFRYW
+1067 EEGGREKSFRYW

-1098 RFRTE
+1098 RFRTD

-1141 FKGFVTYLEEIQ
+1141 FKGFLSYLEEIQ

-1158 TNSISDPKN
+1158 TNSTSDSKN

-1182 TGVVILS
+1182 TGVVILC

-1195 LEHNETLDVPKAL
+1195 LEHNEVLDVPTVL
-1208 LALRAQR
+1208 NMLREQR

-1227 IYKVLIQYLRNSRLI
+1227 VYKVLIQFLKNSRLI

>member
-99 FGVVFYIPSIAQLQQ
+99 FGVVFYIPSITQLQQ

-123 QLKKDVLEGRISCSL
+123 QLKKDVLDGRISCSL

-161 QEFLQKFALFPI
+161 QEFLQKFVLFPI

-193 QSFRGLSAAE
+193 QSFRGLSAPD

-225 KDSTGTDVTLGS
+225 KDSTGTDVALGS

-243 VKHKNTRPLLLFR
+243 VKHKNGRPLLLFR
-256 WHEINNMSH
+256 WNEINNMSH
-265 NRSFFALELAN
+265 NRSFFALELTN

-294 CRMCLGRLKF
+294 CRMCLARLKF
-304 YKINKSSLEECDPLP
+304 YKINKSSL
-319 SEGSQKS
+319 
-326 LLTLSFP
+326 
-333 RFPMLSRPS
+333 
-342 LSSNKGQTQPT
+342 QTQPT

-371 QGYMMPPPQMHYNGH
+371 QAYMMPPPQMHYNGH

-422 SGGRLRNGSVYS
+422 NGGRLRNGSVYS

-464 RPDYIP
+464 RPDYVP

-485 PDYETVMRQKNRG
+485 PDYETVMRQKTRG

-538 IRGEHGGTAQHHH
+538 IRGEHGGAAQQYH

-687 IEIAGLAHSLE
+687 IEIAGLAHSIE

-744 DIKEDVQYGH
+744 DIKEDVHYGH

-778 GRHTPL
+778 GP
-784 SQEAMAAMV
+784 AAIV
-793 PEQPPQQHHSLTSL
+793 PEQPSQQHHS
-807 SSLTTQQQTPIE
+807 
-819 PPPAY
+819 
-824 PIGSSLDPSIT
+824 SSLDPSIT
-835 SPLSYKVHP
+835 SSLTYKVHP
-844 LIQESE
+844 LIQEGE
-850 PLYLLSDLRQPRI
+850 PLFLLSDLRQPRI

-876 KQKPKKDFKK
+876 KQKTKKDFKK

-928 LSVSRQPVHDEI
+928 LSVSRQPMHDEI

-948 NDERCKVL
+948 NDERCKLL
-956 EQHMDRGE
+956 EQHMERGE
-964 LLKEYESIP
+964 LLKEFESIP
-973 KRRPGGECTVAQQ
+973 KRYPSGECTIAQL

-998 LPYDDTRVELVP
+998 LPYDSTRVELVP

-1035 IATQGPLSNTCQ
+1035 IATQGPLTNTCQ

-1103 SGCYATTGLKIKH
+1103 SGCFATTGLKIKH

-1141 FKGFVTYLEEIQ
+1141 FKGFLTYLEEIQ

-1158 TNSISDPKN
+1158 TNSNSDPKN

-1195 LEHNETLDVPKAL
+1195 LEHNEALDVPKNL
-1208 LALRAQR
+1208 LKLRAQR
-1215 MMMVQTLSQYTF
+1215 MLMVQTLAQYTF

>member
-93 LEPTVY
+93 LEPSVY
-99 FGVVFYIPSIAQLQQ
+99 FGVVFYIPGINQLQQ

-178 ERVLEEATQKVALLY
+178 ERVLEEATQKVALHY
-193 QSFRGLSAAE
+193 QSFRGLSAPE

-225 KDSTGTDVTLGS
+225 KDSTGADVSMGS

-243 VKHKNTRPLLLFR
+243 VKHKNGRPLSFR
-256 WHEINNMSH
+256 WNEINNMSH
-265 NRSFFALELAN
+265 NRSFFVLELAN

-294 CRMCLGRLKF
+294 CRMCLARLKF
-304 YKINKSSLEECDPLP
+304 YKINKSSL
-319 SEGSQKS
+319 
-326 LLTLSFP
+326 
-333 RFPMLSRPS
+333 
-342 LSSNKGQTQPT
+342 QTQPA

-371 QGYMMPPPQMHYNGH
+371 QAYMMPPPQMHYNGH

-410 QTSLDCSPLEYG
+410 QTSLDCSPLEYN

-444 QHYLQPSPMSSNPSI
+444 QHYHQPSPMSSNPSI

-464 RPDYIP
+464 RPDYVP

-485 PDYETVMRQKNRG
+485 PDYETVMRQKTRG
-498 AGGGMVLSQEH
+498 AGGGMLLSQEH

-515 RNLNIGNSYAYSR
+515 RNLNIGNSYAYRR
-528 PDPLVYSQPE
+528 PDHLVYSQPE
-538 IRGEHGGTAQHHH
+538 IRGEHGGAAQHHH

-591 AQEYPAPNI
+591 AQYPEYPAPNI

-674 PHRHPYHAQKRNS
+674 PQRQPYHAQKRNS

-698 GMRVKERTVSS
+698 GMRVKERSVSS
-709 SAAETATPPPV
+709 SAAEAATPPPV

-730 LNVFLERTKTEDRG
+730 LNVFLERTKAEDRS
-744 DIKEDVQYGH
+744 DVQYGH

-773 FEDDS
+773 FEEDT
-778 GRHTPL
+778 GRHVPL
-784 SQEAMAAMV
+784 SQDAMAAAD
-793 PEQPPQQHHSLTSL
+793 PDQPHQSLTSL
-807 SSLTTQQQTPIE
+807 SSLTQRTPIE

-835 SPLSYKVHP
+835 SSLTYTVHP

-876 KQKPKKDFKK
+876 KQKTKKDLKK

-898 VEGLPPPGMKKGARS
+898 VEGLPPPGMKKGTRS

-928 LSVSRQPVHDEI
+928 LSVSRQPMSEAV

-948 NDERCKVL
+948 NDERCKIL
-956 EQHMDRGE
+956 EHHMERGE

-973 KRRPGGECTVAQQ
+973 KRRPAGGCTIAQL

-1017 YINASHIRITV
+1017 YINASHVRITV
-1028 SGQEWSY
+1028 GGQDWSY
-1035 IATQGPLSNTCQ
+1035 IASQGPLSNTCQ

-1130 TDWPDHGCPED
+1130 IDWPDHGCPED
-1141 FKGFVTYLEEIQ
+1141 LKGFLTYLEEIQ

-1195 LEHNETLDVPKAL
+1195 LEHNEVLDVPKYL
-1208 LALRAQR
+1208 LNLRRQR
-1215 MMMVQTLSQYTF
+1215 MIMVQTLSQYTF
-1227 IYKVLIQYLRNSRLI
+1227 IYKVIIQYLRNSRLI

>member
-27 IQLLNGEFV
+27 IQLLNSEFV

-93 LEPTVY
+93 LVPTVY
-99 FGVVFYIPSIAQLQQ
+99 FGVVFYVPTVGQLQQ

-123 QLKKDVLEGRISCSL
+123 QLKKDVLEGRIPCSI
-138 EQAIRLASLAVQADF
+138 EQAIRLAGLAVQADF

-161 QEFLQKFALFPI
+161 QEFLQKFVLFPI
-173 DWIQD
+173 GWIQD

-193 QSFRGLSAAE
+193 QNYRGLPAPE
-203 AEMLYMQEVE
+203 AEVLYMQEVE

-220 ESYQA
+220 ESTPA
-225 KDSTGTDVTLGS
+225 KDSQGTDILLGA

-243 VKHKNTRPLLLFR
+243 VKHKNGRPPLVFK
-256 WHEINNMSH
+256 WNEINNMTH
-265 NRSFFALELAN
+265 NKSFFALELAN
-276 REESVQFQTE
+276 KEESMQFQTE

-294 CRMCLGRLKF
+294 CRMCLARHKF
-304 YKINKSSLEECDPLP
+304 YKINKSSL
-319 SEGSQKS
+319 
-326 LLTLSFP
+326 
-333 RFPMLSRPS
+333 
-342 LSSNKGQTQPT
+342 QTQPT
-353 VVNPVRRRSST
+353 AVKPVQRRSST
-364 RISLPKP
+364 RMSLPKTP
-371 QGYMMPPPQMHYNGH
+371 AYMMPPPQMPYNGH

-397 LYMNSQNG
+397 LYMNSQHG

-410 QTSLDCSPLEYG
+410 QTSLDRLPLEYG
-422 SGGRLRNGSVYS
+422 NSGGGNGQLRNGSVYS

-444 QHYLQPSPMSSNPSI
+444 QHYMQPSPMSSNPSI
-459 TSDIT
+459 TGSDIT
-464 RPDYIP
+464 RPDYVP

-485 PDYETVMRQKNRG
+485 PDYNTVMRQKNQ
-498 AGGGMVLSQEH
+498 GGGMVHAHEH

-538 IRGEHGGTAQHHH
+538 IRGEHGGGGAHHH
-551 YPFHLGSSFHS
+551 YPFHLNSSFHS

-591 AQEYPAPNI
+591 AQEYPAANI
-600 MRTHVYRPPPPYPY
+600 MRTQVYRPPPPYSY
-614 AHPRPA
+614 GAHTRPA
-620 NSTPDLSRHLY
+620 NSTPDLSHHLY

-638 LIITRRVHH
+638 LITTRRVHH

-660 HSLQEVSEPLFSGP
+660 HSLQEVSEPLFMSGP
-674 PHRHPYHAQKRNS
+674 PQHHPHQQNAHKRNS
-687 IEIAGLAHSLE
+687 IEIASLAYSLE
-698 GMRVKERTVSS
+698 GMRVKDTPLLAPHGPSS
-709 SAAETATPPPV
+709 S
-720 LRGGRSQGSQ
+720 SQ
-730 LNVFLERTKTEDRG
+730 LNIFLERTKSEDG
-744 DIKEDVQYGH
+744 GEGKEHVRYGH

-762 MLVHSSGEEEE
+762 MLVHSSEEEE
-773 FEDDS
+773 FEDET
-778 GRHTPL
+778 GRHTPQSHDALL
-784 SQEAMAAMV
+784 SGSD
-793 PEQPPQQHHSLTSL
+793 PQQLLTNL
-807 SSLTTQQQTPIE
+807 GQIPLE

-824 PIGSSLDPSIT
+824 PIVSPLDPV
-835 SPLSYKVHP
+835 LSGLPAYQMHT
-844 LIQESE
+844 LIQEAE
-850 PLYLLSDLRQPRI
+850 PVYLLAHGQPIR
-863 MPSVSEGDLSGQA
+863 MVPSVSDGDISGQN
-876 KQKPKKDFKK
+876 KQKAKKDFIKK
-886 RPVSDVPPGKKT
+886 RPVSDVPAGKKPID
-898 VEGLPPPGMKKGARS
+898 GLPPAGMKKRA
-913 EVKKMGPLKVAHLNG
+913 ELKKMGPLKVAALNG
-928 LSVSRQPVHDEI
+928 LTLSRLPLHEGD
-940 KDEPERAS
+940 KDEPETSS

-956 EQHMDRGE
+956 EQRMEQGMVFQ
-964 LLKEYESIP
+964 EYEQVA
-973 KRRPGGECTVAQQ
+973 KRRPAGDCSIAQL
-986 PESGDKNRFQDV
+986 PESGERNRFQDV

-1028 SGQEWSY
+1028 GGDEWRY
-1035 IATQGPLSNTCQ
+1035 IASQGPLSNTCQ

-1054 EQGVSIIAMVTAE
+1054 EQGVAIIAMVTAE

-1079 PRLGSRHN
+1079 PRLGFRHN

-1098 RFRTE
+1098 RFRTD

-1116 LLTGQERTVWHLQY
+1116 LLTGQEHTVWHLQY

-1141 FKGFVTYLEEIQ
+1141 FKGFLSYLEEIQ

-1158 TNSISDPKN
+1158 TNSTSDPKN

-1182 TGVVILS
+1182 SGVVILS
-1189 EIMIAC
+1189 EVMIAC
-1195 LEHNETLDVPKAL
+1195 LEHNEMLDIPTVL
-1208 LALRAQR
+1208 NMLRQQR
-1215 MMMVQTLSQYTF
+1215 MMMVQTISQYSF
-1227 IYKVLIQYLRNSRLI
+1227 IYKVLIQFLRNSRLI

>member
-93 LEPTVY
+93 QEPTVY
-99 FGVVFYIPSIAQLQQ
+99 FGVVFYIPSVAQLQQ

-123 QLKKDVLEGRISCSL
+123 QLKKDVLEGRITCSL
-138 EQAIRLASLAVQADF
+138 EQAIHLASLAVQADF
-153 GDFNRYDS
+153 GDFSRYDS
-161 QEFLQKFALFPI
+161 QDFLQKFVLFPI

-193 QSFRGLSAAE
+193 QSFRGLSPPQ

-213 KMEGYGQ
+213 KLEGYGQ

-243 VKHKNTRPLLLFR
+243 VKHKNGRPLNLFR
-256 WHEINNMSH
+256 WNEINNMSH

-294 CRMCLGRLKF
+294 CRMCLARLKF
-304 YKINKSSLEECDPLP
+304 YKINKSSF
-319 SEGSQKS
+319 QA
-326 LLTLSFP
+326 
-333 RFPMLSRPS
+333 
-342 LSSNKGQTQPT
+342 QPA

-364 RISLPKP
+364 RLSMQKP
-371 QGYMMPPPQMHYNGH
+371 QAYMMPPPQMHYNGH
-386 FTEPYTSSQDN
+386 FTEPYSSSQDN
-397 LYMNSQNG
+397 LFVNNQNG
-405 YYYHS
+405 YFYHS
-410 QTSLDCSPLEYG
+410 QTSLDCPPLEYG
-422 SGGRLRNGSVYS
+422 GGGGRLRNGSVYS

-464 RPDYIP
+464 RPDYVP

-485 PDYETVMRQKNRG
+485 PDYETVMRQKTRVT
-498 AGGGMVLSQEH
+498 GGGILLSQEH

-538 IRGEHGGTAQHHH
+538 IRGEHGGVALPHH

-562 PSPYPY
+562 PSPYPH
-568 PTERRPVVG
+568 PAERRPVVG

-591 AQEYPAPNI
+591 AQDYPAPNI
-600 MRTHVYRPPPPYPY
+600 MRTQVYRPPPPYPY
-614 AHPRPA
+614 SHPRPA

-638 LIITRRVHH
+638 IITRRVHH

-660 HSLQEVSEPLFSGP
+660 HSLQEVSEPLFSAP
-674 PHRHPYHAQKRNS
+674 PQRHPYAGGQKRNS
-687 IEIAGLAHSLE
+687 IEIAGLEHGLE
-698 GMRVKERTVSS
+698 MLRVKDR
-709 SAAETATPPPV
+709 AE
-720 LRGGRSQGSQ
+720 GGGGARSQSSQ
-730 LNVFLERTKTEDRG
+730 LNALLEGAKAEERG
-744 DIKEDVQYGH
+744 DAKEEVKYGH

-762 MLVHSSGEEEE
+762 MLVHSSGDEDE
-773 FEDDS
+773 FEDDGGGGA

-784 SQEAMAAMV
+784 SQDAVA
-793 PEQPPQQHHSLTSL
+793 PPQQQQQQHRSLTSL
-807 SSLTTQQQTPIE
+807 SSLTQQQQQQQQTPIE

-824 PIGSSLDPSIT
+824 PIGSSLDPSVA
-835 SPLSYKVHP
+835 SAMMYKVHP
-844 LIQESE
+844 LIQETE
-850 PLYLLSDLRQPRI
+850 PLYLLPELRQHRI
-863 MPSVSEGDLSGQA
+863 MPSVSEGDLSSDGKHKA
-876 KQKPKKDFKK
+876 KKDFKK
-886 RPVSDVPPGKKT
+886 RPVSDVPAPKKT
-898 VEGLPPPGMKKGARS
+898 VEGLPPPGMKKGLRT

-928 LSVSRQPVHDEI
+928 LSVSRPPLHNDF

-948 NDERCKVL
+948 NDERCKLL
-956 EQHMDRGE
+956 EQHLERGE

-973 KRRPGGECTVAQQ
+973 RRHPAGECVVAQQ
-986 PESGDKNRFQDV
+986 PESSDKNRFQDV
-998 LPYDDTRVELVP
+998 LPYDGTRVELVP

-1017 YINASHIRITV
+1017 YINASHIRITAG
-1028 SGQEWSY
+1028 GQEWNY
-1035 IATQGPLSNTCQ
+1035 IATQGPLSSTCQ

-1067 EESGREKSFRYW
+1067 EERGREKSFRYW

-1130 TDWPDHGCPED
+1130 TDWPDHGCPD
-1141 FKGFVTYLEEIQ
+1141 DLKGFLTYLEEIQ

-1182 TGVVILS
+1182 TGVVLLS
-1189 EIMIAC
+1189 EILIAC
-1195 LEHNETLDVPKAL
+1195 LEYNETLDIPNVLYK
-1208 LALRAQR
+1208 LRAQR
-1215 MMMVQTLSQYTF
+1215 MMMVQTFAQYNF